1 MKRNG
6 HERARIVAERVAD
19 RIREVSPEGL
29 GHWKLAFEIV
39 ATASDTFMD
48 ALAEWEA
55 EDSTVTRSHLE
66 VAGADLIGVW
76 AEAACQW
83 KEAGC
88 PTLDKTNVKTVEVDV
103 EKLAEYASEAPR

>member
-66 VAGADLIGVW
+66 VASADLIGAW

-88 PTLDKTNVKTVEVDV
+88 PTLNKTNIKTVEVDV
-103 EKLAEYASEAPR
+103 EKLAEYPSEATR

>member
-48 ALAEWEA
+48 ALAEREA

-66 VAGADLIGVW
+66 VASADLIGAW
-76 AEAACQW
+76 AEAARQW

-88 PTLDKTNVKTVEVDV
+88 PTLDKTKGRTVEANV
-103 EKLAEYASEAPR
+103 EELAEYASEATR

>member
-66 VAGADLIGVW
+66 VASADLIGAW

-88 PTLDKTNVKTVEVDV
+88 PTLEDTNVREFQVGVGELV
-103 EKLAEYASEAPR
+103 S